1 MTHLP
6 RRPRREPQGER
17 QRREHLRQLSA
28 ASLGWNFALSPM
40 VGLGL
45 GYLLDRL
52 LGTTP
57 WLAGVFFV
65 LGVAA
70 AFINLFRYI
79 R

>member
-1 MTHLP
+1 
-6 RRPRREPQGER
+6 
-17 QRREHLRQLSA
+17 
-28 ASLGWNFALSPM
+28 M